1 VRGGEDL
8 LVVAIGDT
16 IVMKK
21 LSAMSFDEVAKPI
34 WRTVKAMGLSRGEL
48 DELVEEAK
56 TKLVL
61 DTNVWGSAF
70 LAKGQASRVVQMAED
85 KLVQLSVSLENHR

>member
-1 VRGGEDL
+1 MIPEAVKKAAGVREGEDL

-21 LSAMSFDEVAKPI
+21 LSAVTLEEVAKPI
-34 WRTVKAMGLSRGEL
+34 WRTVRAMGLSGEEL

-56 TKLVL
+56 T
-61 DTNVWGSAF
+61 
-70 LAKGQASRVVQMAED
+70 QARAR
-85 KLVQLSVSLENHR
+85 H